1 MVSHELRTPLT
12 SLTGFIELVLDGAGG
27 EMNPG
32 MGRLLTKAHD
42 NGMRLSRLV
51 ADLLDISR
59 FEVGNLDLEMSEVS
73 LQGLIAELTESMPGQ
88 FEQKQLEFD
97 VKMPSKLRAV
107 WADRERCA
115 QVF

>member
-42 NGMRLSRLV
+42 NGM
-51 ADLLDISR
+51 
-59 FEVGNLDLEMSEVS
+59 
-73 LQGLIAELTESMPGQ
+73 
-88 FEQKQLEFD
+88 
-97 VKMPSKLRAV
+97 
-107 WADRERCA
+107 
-115 QVF
+115 